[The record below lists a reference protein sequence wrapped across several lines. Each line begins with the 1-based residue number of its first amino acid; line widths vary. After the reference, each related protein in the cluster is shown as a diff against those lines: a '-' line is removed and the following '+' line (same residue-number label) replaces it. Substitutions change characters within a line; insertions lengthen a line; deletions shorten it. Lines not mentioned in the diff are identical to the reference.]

1 MKGRVF
7 SVCVAVCLLVGLFVL
22 GAHKA
27 YGEKPILLGVPTALG
42 FLEGKEG
49 LAAVEMAVEEI
60 NKAGGVK
67 VGDKKLPFKVVSLDT
82 RCAEP
87 GIPVAEVIKGH
98 KKLILEDKVNFIV
111 LGTFRSEA
119 AVACMDLISQYKIP
133 MLLSIAMTPVVEQ
146 KVKEDHNKYKHTFRV
161 CLNSVYLVKYLAGTM
176 GYINKEFGFNK
187 VYIMHQDV
195 AWARKTAEILSQ
207 DVLKKAGWEVV
218 GLEAYPTGAVDFS
231 SGLTKAK
238 EGNAQVILPIFDMPT
253 SGVLVKQW
261 KTMKVPALLC
271 GFISPLA
278 GPGAWQAFD
287 KQIAGALNMIFEVGN
302 IPSQKVPKSVEFY
315 NNYQKKYGKPIE
327 AGHAP
332 APAYESVYILKE
344 AIEKAGSIDGDK
356 VVEALEKTDREGA
369 MGRIKFDNGHQ
380 VIFGEDPKEAAVGAM
395 YQWNEKGERVIVY
408 PSSLAEGKIQLPEG
422 LKAGK

>member
-1 MKGRVF
+1 
-7 SVCVAVCLLVGLFVL
+7 
-22 GAHKA
+22 
-27 YGEKPILLGVPTALG
+27 
-42 FLEGKEG
+42 
-49 LAAVEMAVEEI
+49 
-60 NKAGGVK
+60 
-67 VGDKKLPFKVVSLDT
+67 
-82 RCAEP
+82 
-87 GIPVAEVIKGH
+87 
-98 KKLILEDKVNFIV
+98 
-111 LGTFRSEA
+111 
-119 AVACMDLISQYKIP
+119 
-133 MLLSIAMTPVVEQ
+133 
-146 KVKEDHNKYKHTFRV
+146 
-161 CLNSVYLVKYLAGTM
+161 M

-327 AGHAP
+327 SGHAP

-408 PSSLAEGKIQLPEG
+408 PSSLGEGKIQLPEG